1 MSSAD
6 RLRKEFLELLESD
19 VEFRYAVAGY
29 LGLSTIM
36 EELRRIREEQTK
48 TWKNIEKLWENVERL
63 WREVRS
69 IREEHGAELKKLWEG
84 QEKLWEEVREL
95 RKGQER
101 LWKEVKGLRLNF
113 RQLGRAVGMT
123 LEFYTAAFLEGWLE
137 ERGYPGADVRV
148 GVKVAYRG
156 RLVEFDLLCEE
167 PLVVGEVTTYLG
179 SAEEA
184 EREVEK
190 LLERVK
196 VAQEVY
202 GRGVELAVIA
212 VANLERGAAEALEKL
227 AEKHRIIVVTG
238 REVEGVFP
246 A

>member
-1 MSSAD
+1 MGSTD
-6 RLRKEFLELLESD
+6 KLRKEFLELLESD

-48 TWKNIEKLWENVERL
+48 TWKNIEKLWENVER
-63 WREVRS
+63 
-69 IREEHGAELKKLWEG
+69 
-84 QEKLWEEVREL
+84 LWEEVREL

-148 GVKVAYRG
+148 GVKVAYKG
-156 RLVEFDLLCEE
+156 RLVEFVLLCEE

-184 EREVEK
+184 EREVEE

-202 GRGVELAVIA
+202 ERGVELAVIA
-212 VANLERGAAEALEKL
+212 VANLEREAAEALEKL
-227 AEKHRIIVVTG
+227 AEEHRIIVVTG
-238 REVEGVFP
+238 REVGE
-246 A
+246 